1 MTESFPPAPLW
12 RRLVAAAYDG
22 LLLLALWMVT
32 VLVDAVLR
40 AIAGAPRNWGT
51 LQVCVFV
58 VWLGF
63 FGWFW
68 THGGQ
73 TLGMRV
79 WRLRVL
85 REDGAPLS
93 WLGAA
98 VRYAVM
104 LLVWGI
110 VLTPLIALAPPLR
123 AHPHAMLASSLCGVL
138 TLLMLAWMLFDRQ
151 QRAPHDWLSSSRLL
165 LMPKPATRKP
175 RS

>member
-1 MTESFPPAPLW
+1 MTESLPPAPLW
-12 RRLVAAAYDG
+12 RRLLAAVYDG

-32 VLVDAVLR
+32 VLFDAVLR

-51 LQVCVFV
+51 LQICVFV

-79 WRLRVL
+79 WRLRVV
-85 REDGAPLS
+85 RDDGAPLNWIS
-93 WLGAA
+93 AA
-98 VRYAVM
+98 VRYAAM
-104 LLVWGI
+104 LLIWGI

-123 AHPHAMLASSLCGVL
+123 AHPHATIASSLCGLL
-138 TLLMLAWMLFDRQ
+138 TVLMLALMLFDRRY

-165 LMPKPATRKP
+165 LTPKPAARKP
-175 RS
+175 